1 MRFAVPRLRLASAAA
16 LGLFLLFGPDRG
28 LRADAPAAPEDLNR
42 QAFQLAREGERL
54 ARAGEEMAAW
64 EKYSAAAEMMEQI
77 AREDPAW
84 NPVLVASRRE
94 EYRIRAAALGELAFR
109 LPEGYV
115 RVQPAMTRLGTRP
128 ALGRVLA
135 DQVRIAGE
143 GKFSVVG
150 YTVELAEVASLL
162 GARCNCPDFVVRG
175 AVEDYACRHIW
186 AVAYSRRLLERT
198 D

>member
-1 MRFAVPRLRLASAAA
+1 MRLVVSGLRLAAAAA
-16 LGLFLLFGPDRG
+16 LGSFLLITPVRG
-28 LRADAPAAPEDLNR
+28 LCAGDSVAPEDLNR

-54 ARAGEEMAAW
+54 AHAGEEMEAW
-64 EKYSAAAEMMEQI
+64 EKYSSAAELMEKI
-77 AREDPAW
+77 ARSAPAW
-84 NPVLVASRRE
+84 NPDLVAARLD

-135 DQVRIAGE
+135 DRVKIAGE
-143 GKFSVVG
+143 AAFSVVG
-150 YTVELAEVASLL
+150 YTVELTEVAFLL

-175 AVEDYACRHIW
+175 SAEGYACRHIW